1 MRRQANVR
9 AVGLRPRNLS
19 SSRMPSVLD
28 FIEGH
33 NNPCVRCLGEEGI
46 VSGGVFDHSTHEE
59 GGSVP
64 WEALASPRHTP
75 VRRRAGA
82 PSPTH
87 DTLRAHVSSAREAQN
102 KRSHRGRPAAR
113 GTGAVAEG
121 GRASEGCRGAWTLG
135 NGWATRTR
143 LSTGGPC

>member
-1 MRRQANVR
+1 VR

-19 SSRMPSVLD
+19 SFRMPRVLD
-28 FIEGH
+28 FIEGN
-33 NNPCVRCLGEEGI
+33 NNPCVRGLGEEGI

-59 GGSVP
+59 DGSVT
-64 WEALASPRHTP
+64 WEALAAPRHTP
-75 VRRRAGA
+75 DLRRAGD

-113 GTGAVAEG
+113 GTGAVADG
-121 GRASEGCRGAWTLG
+121 GRASEGCIGAVTSG
-135 NGWATRTR
+135 NGLASWTRP
-143 LSTGGPC
+143 STGGPC